1 MTLVPLGVGW
11 LCQRN
16 RDGRSKSQGN
26 KEYCMFGWMSIEQSK
41 TIKIRGGE
49 ADDTDVWM
57 MRS

>member
-1 MTLVPLGVGW
+1 
-11 LCQRN
+11 
-16 RDGRSKSQGN
+16 
-26 KEYCMFGWMSIEQSK
+26 MFGWMSIEQSK